1 MCSFAALTLHT
12 LLGAL
17 RALSWQPSLAPQPA
31 KPQPP
36 AQEPKVVANTEESV
50 EKIALELSEE

>member
-1 MCSFAALTLHT
+1 MQKP
-12 LLGAL
+12 
-17 RALSWQPSLAPQPA
+17 QPQAQAQQPQPA

-50 EKIALELSEE
+50 EKIALELIEE